1 MKSVEEAFAAI
12 SLANPKLSSLLCFMR
27 VVRHRKLSRTEVA
40 KQLTELVDKDD
51 YTWTEKGEVIDHAMR
66 LTNEPQAERRA
77 KKSSLKET
85 SNDE

>member
-51 YTWTEKGEVIDHAMR
+51 YTWTERGEVIDHAMR
-66 LTNEPQAERRA
+66 LTNEPRAERRST
-77 KKSSLKET
+77 KTSLKE
-85 SNDE
+85 SSSEE